1 MITTRYV
8 HVSVSVESGVSK
20 KNILQTIRDQE
31 MDRRDFLKYSGI
43 ILIGLIGL
51 KGFMALLMK
60 PEIPALSQSQKSGRG
75 FGGGKYG
82 A

>member
-1 MITTRYV
+1 MKTN
-8 HVSVSVESGVSK
+8 

-43 ILIGLIGL
+43 ILISLIGL
-51 KGFMALLMK
+51 NSFMALLLK
-60 PEIPALSQSQKSGRG
+60 PEIPHITQTKESGRG